1 MKKTITLAAAALL
14 CVSLVSLAGDSKKPG
29 EKSASGTI
37 SKLDVE
43 AKTLTIAA
51 PDGKTWSISW
61 NDSTRILGGELKE
74 GEPVK
79 VGYVESDARMWAS
92 WIRVG
97 PAKS

>member
-1 MKKTITLAAAALL
+1 MKKAITLAVAALL
-14 CVSLVSLAGDSKKPG
+14 CVSLVALAGEKKPG

-37 SKLDVE
+37 SKVDVE
-43 AKTLTIAA
+43 AKTLTITGA
-51 PDGKTWSISW
+51 DGKTWSISW
-61 NDSTRILGGELKE
+61 NDSTKILGGELKE
-74 GEPVK
+74 GELVK